1 VIPGLLLIAALTSPA
16 QADSPEEWA
25 ALYNA
30 RLMASADRD
39 PAAAIAVYDAVLQ
52 HLADDDPLRGE
63 LLYWRGRA
71 RLEEGDRDVAIAD
84 LRQAADEPR
93 SGPQARAYLG
103 RILLAENTVH
113 KLPHNETFDDD
124 GGAWVRGWPQG
135 RLDDLAVVSLADQQ
149 GRVLAWR
156 RVVREAEPDSIHLA
170 LSPGAAP
177 ERLSMAIRSDRFDA
191 WLRILAE
198 DADGGR
204 WTASVLQIS
213 SDGWLNLDLA
223 IDTFVPADAPASR
236 QRPDGTPIVRLEIRD
251 VTAFHAQDR
260 GENRIFIDD
269 ISIR

>member
-1 VIPGLLLIAALTSPA
+1 MNPAALLLGALISPA
-16 QADSPEEWA
+16 LADSPEEWA
-25 ALYNA
+25 ALYDA

-71 RLEEGDRDVAIAD
+71 RLEEGERDAALDD
-84 LRQAADEPR
+84 LRSAADDAR

-103 RILLAENTVH
+103 MVLLAENTVGE
-113 KLPHNETFDDD
+113 LPHHETFDAG

-170 LSPGAAP
+170 LSPDASP
-177 ERLSMAIRSDRFDA
+177 KLLRMAIRADRFDA

-213 SDGWLNLDLA
+213 SDGWLNLELA
-223 IDTFVPADAPASR
+223 IDNFVPADAPASR

-251 VTAFHAQDR
+251 VTAFHGKNR

-269 ISIR
+269 IEIR